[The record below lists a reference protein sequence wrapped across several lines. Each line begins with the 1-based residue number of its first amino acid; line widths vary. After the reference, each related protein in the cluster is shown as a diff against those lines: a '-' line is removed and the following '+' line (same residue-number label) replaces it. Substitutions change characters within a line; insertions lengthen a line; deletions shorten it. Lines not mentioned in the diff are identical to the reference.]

1 MAGADVGI
9 NFTTRDFPGGSITV
23 LDSTFSSV
31 KTAIVLN
38 TAIVFN
44 TAPKKSPKQ
53 ASLGLINV
61 EYKDVGDIVF
71 TGDSATGLRGGSG
84 LLASWFIGNTF
95 SDVGQGGGASGSPS
109 LNSQKDA
116 FVAGTPGGLRLNPD
130 IPSGLRRPGKAGYI
144 FARPKPQ
151 YDSLKSFVVP
161 TARGDGKSD
170 STAALNLAFRLAAE
184 EKRPVF
190 LPAGSYIVTDTV
202 FVSQER
208 TYPE

>member
-9 NFTTRDFPGGSITV
+9 NFTTQDFPGGSITV

-31 KTAIVLN
+31 KTAI
-38 TAIVFN
+38 IFN

-95 SDVGQGGGASGSPS
+95 SDIGQGGGASASPS
-109 LNSQKDA
+109 LIAKRTPSWPGRR
-116 FVAGTPGGLRLNPD
+116 AGCASTPTSPPAYVVREK
-130 IPSGLRRPGKAGYI
+130 PG
-144 FARPKPQ
+144 
-151 YDSLKSFVVP
+151 
-161 TARGDGKSD
+161 T
-170 STAALNLAFRLAAE
+170 
-184 EKRPVF
+184 F
-190 LPAGSYIVTDTV
+190 LPGRSHSMRAWKASWSPRLEVTA
-202 FVSQER
+202 SR
-208 TYPE
+208 TRLPR